1 MGNNDLNRAA
11 AHADFCVAV
20 YKANADAMFSQCY
33 GGGCDY
39 KAYAEANA
47 DAMLAQLYDGDGD
60 EQENFLSSDD
70 DDGDDDTQT
79 KRGLCPQTC
88 QEIVQEIHTTF
99 KLHRYT
105 DRCTERSSVPVG
117 METLKGPWGLWSRVK
132 PRPLL
137 QASSVRIWLSDWVR
151 DKLHPMKKSA
161 SEVHNLADMLY
172 LMLSTR
178 TDKYK
183 DLPSLLWYITTT
195 PENECK
201 SFICIYVLNKQLV
214 SQLDKVFPF
223 VETFYAS
230 LTLLIPEEDTC
241 ASV

>member
-1 MGNNDLNRAA
+1 MNRAA
-11 AHADFCVAV
+11 AHADFCVDV

-60 EQENFLSSDD
+60 EQKCFLSSDD

-105 DRCTERSSVPVG
+105 DRCEEHSSVPVG
-117 METLKGPWGLWSRVK
+117 METLKGPWGLWFPVAGARA
-132 PRPLL
+132 R
-137 QASSVRIWLSDWVR
+137 ASSVRIWLSVWVR
-151 DKLHPMKKSA
+151 DKLHPTKLTPRA
-161 SEVHNLADMLY
+161 VHNLADMLY
-172 LMLSTR
+172 LMLSTK

-183 DLPSLLWYITTT
+183 DLPSLLRYITTT

-214 SQLDKVFPF
+214 SQEDKVFPF